1 MTLTIHKLSTRCHS
15 PKSFAW
21 ADALVDDVAHGPLA
35 SELAAQLG
43 PSLDRLPAIVRIQ
56 ALRVQVA
63 IPAKQFSPPSL
74 ADRWARA
81 FTLALHSALA
91 HPESSGVVA
100 IRRYQSHAQY
110 VAALIRHLLT
120 EGSSPTWEFPELVE
134 LRDRSAPQAALDFLL
149 RQPAEIADSILH
161 LSRANWLE
169 PFLGIL
175 DDLPLERLMQALAGT
190 EVSERGLDLSALIEL
205 GQSMSAPGALQPQ
218 WPMASRRQT
227 VRLWS
232 RLVRRF
238 PLRAM
243 WHGMRLLVHLL
254 ENPTTFT
261 SPDHTL
267 SGTMPFPG
275 WCDVLRAQ
283 IAALL
288 NDDRRVSR
296 TTITSLRGSD
306 TAQPRGP
313 LAALNTVLSDL
324 RPLLPSAARS
334 GRPGRWIQSQNC
346 GILLFL
352 STAQHMGFF
361 RVAGKAEFE
370 TFGGPRAV
378 SFLLAALG
386 MTLAGQPSWDMDDPM
401 DPAVLLFAGVLA
413 EFDRAGMKH
422 FFSQVNP
429 HVVSDRAGGGTWH
442 DALQLLAADLASQFA
457 QRVRGFRQASRAA
470 VVKQFIRIPGRIL
483 VEDDRLLVI
492 LSATPWAVA
501 LRISAMDE
509 SLQGI
514 EWLPGRHVDFV
525 LEGL

>member
-1 MTLTIHKLSTRCHS
+1 MTLTIHKLSTRCRS
-15 PKSFAW
+15 PKSVAR
-21 ADALVDDVAHGPLA
+21 ADALVDEVAHGPLA

-43 PSLDRLPAIVRIQ
+43 PSLDRLPAVVRIQ
-56 ALRVQVA
+56 TLRVQVA
-63 IPAKQFSPPSL
+63 IPAKQFSATLL
-74 ADRWARA
+74 ADRWSRA
-81 FTLALHSALA
+81 FTLALHNALA

-120 EGSSPTWEFPELVE
+120 EGSAPTWQFPELFE
-134 LRDRSAPQAALDFLL
+134 LQGRSAPQAALDFLL

-175 DDLPLERLMQALAGT
+175 DELQLERFMQALAVT

-205 GQSMSAPGALQPQ
+205 GQSMSAPGALQLQ

-232 RLVRRF
+232 QLVRRF

-243 WHGMRLLVHLL
+243 WHGMRLLVRLL
-254 ENPTTFT
+254 EKPTILT
-261 SPDHTL
+261 SSDHTL
-267 SGTMPFPG
+267 SGTAPFPG
-275 WCDVLRAQ
+275 WCDVLLAQ

-288 NDDRRVSR
+288 NDDGRVNR
-296 TTITSLRGSD
+296 TAITSLRGSD
-306 TAQPRGP
+306 AAQPRGA

-324 RPLLPSAARS
+324 RPLLPSAARA
-334 GRPGRWIQSQNC
+334 GRPGRWVESQNC
-346 GILLFL
+346 GILLLL
-352 STAQHMGFF
+352 STAQRVGFF
-361 RVAGKAEFE
+361 GLARKAEFE

-386 MTLAGQPSWDMDDPM
+386 MTLAGEPGRDRDDPI
-401 DPAVLLFAGVLA
+401 DPAVLLFAGIFTEV
-413 EFDRAGMKH
+413 DRMGMEH
-422 FFSQVNP
+422 FFSKANP
-429 HVVSDRAGGGTWH
+429 HTVLELAQAETWP
-442 DALQLLAADLASQFA
+442 DALDLLANDLASKFA

-470 VVKQFIRIPGRIL
+470 VVRQFIRTPGRIL